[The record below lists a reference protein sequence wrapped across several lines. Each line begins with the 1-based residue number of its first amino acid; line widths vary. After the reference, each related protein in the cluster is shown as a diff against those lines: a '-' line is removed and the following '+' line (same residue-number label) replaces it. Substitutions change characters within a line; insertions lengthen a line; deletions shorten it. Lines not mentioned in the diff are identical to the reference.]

1 MKRYLTLLGQAAI
14 VFALTY
20 VMPAIVAT
28 AITFNIHVYMEWVT
42 STNYAC
48 VMGFCASIAALVF
61 MAVQVEKYD

>member
-1 MKRYLTLLGQAAI
+1 MKRYLMLLGQTGI

-42 STNYAC
+42 SASYAC
-48 VMGFCASIAALVF
+48 VMGFCASVAALVF
-61 MAVQVEKYD
+61 MVVQVEKYD